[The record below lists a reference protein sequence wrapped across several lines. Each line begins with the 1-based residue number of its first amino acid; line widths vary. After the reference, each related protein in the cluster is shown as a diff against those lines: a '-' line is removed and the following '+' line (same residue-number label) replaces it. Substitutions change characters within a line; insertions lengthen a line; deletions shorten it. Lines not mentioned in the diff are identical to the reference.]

1 MRKIIHASLAIST
14 MVVLLLCSAC
24 VFSPSGDQKPQQ
36 ERGLTQVSLP
46 VEISR
51 ISFEDAYQNLKE
63 YRTNANNKSLT
74 PSEKIYYILG
84 KDLDDQGN
92 AKSWV
97 FGVKND
103 SGFRLLIYDRNGWTD
118 MSLSNS
124 AMPSNDIMI
133 DQIVPPGNLFSEN
146 KAAILGDSP
155 STLPELK
162 ELELKEVMY
171 TLTITSGRV
180 IRAIKFNATTGALII

>member
-1 MRKIIHASLAIST
+1 MRKIIHAIFVILAV
-14 MVVLLLCSAC
+14 VVLVLCSAC
-24 VFSPSGDQKPQQ
+24 VLPSGDQKSKQ
-36 ERGLTQVSLP
+36 EGGLTLVTVP
-46 VEISR
+46 VETSR

-63 YRTNANNKSLT
+63 YRTGSINNSPI

-84 KDLDDQGN
+84 KDVDDQGK
-92 AKSWV
+92 ATSWV

-103 SGFRLLIYDRNGWTD
+103 AGFRLLIYDRTGWTD

-124 AMPSNDIMI
+124 ALPSEYIMI
-133 DQIVPPGNLFSEN
+133 DQIVPPGNLFSDN
-146 KAAILGDSP
+146 KAAILGNSP
-155 STLPELK
+155 STLPELR

-180 IRAIKFNATTGALII
+180 VRAIKFNATTGALIV